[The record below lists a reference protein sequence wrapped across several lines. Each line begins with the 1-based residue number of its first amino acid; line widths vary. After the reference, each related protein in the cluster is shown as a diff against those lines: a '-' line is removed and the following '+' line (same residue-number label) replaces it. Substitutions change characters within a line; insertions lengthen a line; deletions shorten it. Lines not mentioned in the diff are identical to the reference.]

1 MKKLFLS
8 LILSIVFAASPL
20 LAEVSTIE
28 KEELKSMLGQESLVV
43 VDVRS
48 GRDWST
54 SEFQIQGAIRATA
67 NDLSAVEN
75 LPKEK
80 TFVFYC
86 A

>member
-1 MKKLFLS
+1 MKKLILS
-8 LILSIVFAASPL
+8 FILSIVFAASPL
-20 LAEVSTIE
+20 LAKVPTME
-28 KEELKSMLGQESLVV
+28 KEELKSMLGQENLVV

-67 NDLSAVEN
+67 NDLSPVEN
-75 LPKEK
+75 LPKEN